1 MKNLNIITMKKLIK
15 TLLSLIAVFALVFS
29 CTDLD
34 EELQG
39 QITTDIS
46 LEGIDTGESAGGG
59 GDAFFVFVGIW
70 ENLCNSFKL
79 SEVIL

>member
-59 GDAFFVFVGIW
+59 GYGNNNKGLMEHFVLF
-70 ENLCNSFKL
+70 
-79 SEVIL
+79 